1 MLGTEQKRTD
11 AQIYILGHK
20 PLEYGYIDNK
30 LYTPLQVG
38 AAYKPQFL
46 PLTDNTG
53 DNIGI
58 WNPVFAESTG
68 LYWIAHNA
76 PETMKY
82 LGNCQYR
89 RRILFDQDTDFDK
102 IFNKCQ
108 ILVSEP
114 LLLGISLYDQYA
126 HCHTKAEIDTIKSVV
141 ADLYP
146 EYMDS
151 WVEHIEKGNLLLYST
166 AFVMSREHYVQY
178 AQFFTDIAF
187 ETLKRMGLNTPE
199 QVREYARKAID
210 AKIKPNND
218 GKFGEKDPVSYQMQ
232 LAGFWQERLATLFI
246 FHNFNKIVFVPFKK
260 YEFV

>member
-1 MLGTEQKRTD
+1 MEQKRTD

-20 PLEYGYIDNK
+20 PLEYGYWDNK

-38 AAYKPQFL
+38 AAFNPQFL
-46 PLTDNTG
+46 PITDNMG

-58 WNPVFAESTG
+58 WNKVFAESTG

-89 RRILFDQDTDFDK
+89 RRLALYDETDFDEVFSK
-102 IFNKCQ
+102 YQ
-108 ILVSEP
+108 IICSQPLTLAVSV
-114 LLLGISLYDQYA
+114 YNQYV
-126 HCHTKAEIDTIKSVV
+126 HCHTKAEIDMIKTVV

-151 WVEHIEKGNLLLYST
+151 WTKYIEKGHTLLYST
-166 AFVMSREHYVQY
+166 GFVMRREHYVQY
-178 AQFFTDIAF
+178 AEFFTNIAF

-199 QVREYARKAID
+199 QVREYAEKEIKEGR
-210 AKIKPNND
+210 KPNND
-218 GKFGEKDPVSYQMQ
+218 GLFGEKDPVGYQMQ
-232 LAGFWQERLATLFI
+232 IAGFWQERLATLFI
-246 FHNFNKIVFVPFKK
+246 FHNFNKIAFLPFQK
-260 YEFV
+260 YEGI